1 MNKNNY
7 DDYKKSL
14 KEESSM
20 VDFSNEIKLGDR
32 ELQDIKLIKEYSE
45 WNKDI
50 LFNNLLLR
58 AIKAKPE
65 EFKKYICKYNVSDS
79 VKIISFDLSLG
90 NVKLIEKES
99 PNLKR
104 YCHSD
109 NVVQS
114 LIIYGIYLYKTFF
127 ELEND
132 NE

>member
-14 KEESSM
+14 KEESSTG
-20 VDFSNEIKLGDR
+20 DFSTEIKLGDR

-45 WNKDI
+45 WNKDT

-58 AIKAKPE
+58 AIKEKPE
-65 EFKKYICKYNVSDS
+65 KFKKYIDKYNASNS
-79 VKIISFDLSLG
+79 GKIVSFDLSLG
-90 NVKLIEKES
+90 NAKLIKQKG
-99 PNLKR
+99 PDLKK

-109 NVVQS
+109 NVEQS